1 MKTFTKFMTA
11 SALTTMCAI
20 SLPAFAGPYEDAVE
34 ALARKDYSTGVMW
47 MRRSADDG
55 NLQAQKVMSDLW
67 GDDIEYGVSKKES
80 QKYMRLAAEQG
91 DAVSQYFV
99 GLNYSQQKNYTQA
112 HYWYEKAAAQG
123 HVVAKLDLNELPAA
137 PLIGLSIY
145 DRSPAPVTLTV
156 AQIKKAEDDGFA
168 VYKTG
173 DYVQS
178 LKLWTPAAEAGS
190 GYAQSNLGI
199 QYINKQGTERS
210 QEKALHWLEKAM
222 AQDYELAFRI
232 VAELHNKGMFFPK
245 SKQKA
250 YEYSKRASSL
260 GSAQGAFDAA
270 QYAEGLGDLKG
281 ALALFTLG
289 AQRGHPR
296 SQATLGIIY
305 DGVKSEYKDNNIV
318 IIDLEKSMKWHLKA
332 AQQDFPY
339 AVYQVGFNYKTGKGV
354 PKSLA
359 WAQYWHK
366 RGARNGMG
374 ESMMSLSA
382 ADQEQIRKELLQFAK
397 TNAAKGDAKAQY
409 TLAVAYRD
417 GKDVEKSASLSEYWL
432 AKAATQDMPE
442 AMADLA
448 KLYDDGQGSP
458 HNAQKSKA
466 LYLKLAANRQESAA
480 VITRAIREFYDGD
493 SKLAFDLA
501 KPYADDGDKYAQ
513 NIIGKMY
520 SFGRGVPM
528 SKDKALTYFK
538 MASDAGFADAQD
550 NLGFL
555 YELSFS
561 NPTEAARWYRKA
573 ANQEHIGGL
582 NSLAR
587 LYMSGNGVPKNYNK
601 AAELYGRAAA
611 AGDEDAAS
619 DQKLALNLQRGDQRA
634 YARAQAQTQRR
645 AERIRQQPA
654 VRKLT
659 ADEREQKEWD
669 EVIARHRA
677 SQPTYTYEAP
687 KRKKNKWSLAG
698 LMESLAARQNGSSG
712 SYNPGSYS
720 GSSYDYGTTSSYSG
734 SNSSYSSGYSTA
746 IDSGAATR
754 SVYAVH
760 APPRMWHDGN

>member
-1 MKTFTKFMTA
+1 MKIFTKFMTA

-20 SLPAFAGPYEDAVE
+20 SLPAFAGPYEDGIE

-47 MRRSADDG
+47 MRQSADDG

-67 GDDIEYGVSKKES
+67 GDDIEYGVSEEES

-99 GLNYSQQKNYTQA
+99 GLSYSRQKNYTQA
-112 HYWYEKAAAQG
+112 RYWYEKAAAQG
-123 HVVAKLDLNELPAA
+123 HVVAELDLNELPAA

-145 DRSPAPVTLTV
+145 DRSPASVTLTT

-168 VYKTG
+168 AYKIG
-173 DYVQS
+173 DYAQS

-232 VAELHNKGMFFPK
+232 VSDLHNKGIFFPK

-250 YEYSKRASSL
+250 YEYSNMASSL

-270 QYAEGLGDLKG
+270 QYAEGLGDLKN

-296 SQATLGIIY
+296 SQATLGIVY

-318 IIDLEKSMKWHLKA
+318 TIDLEKSMKWHLKA

-339 AVYQVGFNYKTGKGV
+339 AVYQVGYNYKTGKGV

-374 ESMMSLSA
+374 ESMMSLSP

-397 TNAAKGDAKAQY
+397 TKAAKGDAKAQY
-409 TLAVAYRD
+409 TLSVAYRD
-417 GKDVEKSASLSEYWL
+417 GKDVEKSTSLSEHWL
-432 AKAATQDMPE
+432 AKAAAQNMPE
-442 AMADLA
+442 AMANLA

-458 HNAQKSKA
+458 RDAKKSKT
-466 LYLKLAANRQESAA
+466 LYMKLAKNKQEPAV

-493 SKLAFDLA
+493 SKLAFTLA

-520 SFGRGVPM
+520 SFGRGVPT
-528 SKDKALTYFK
+528 SKDKALTYLK
-538 MASDAGFADAQD
+538 MASEAGFADAQD

-555 YELSFS
+555 YELSFN

-573 ANQEHIGGL
+573 ANQNHVGGL

-587 LYMSGNGVPKNYNK
+587 LYMSGSGVPKNYNK

-634 YARAQAQTQRR
+634 YARAQAQTQRQG
-645 AERIRQQPA
+645 ERIRQQQV

-659 ADEREQKEWD
+659 ADEREQREWD
-669 EVIARHRA
+669 AVIARHRA
-677 SQPTYTYEAP
+677 SKPTYTYQAL
-687 KRKKNKWSLAG
+687 KKKKIKWSFSG
-698 LMESLAARQNGSSG
+698 LMEDIAARQNSSSR
-712 SYNPGSYS
+712 SYNA
-720 GSSYDYGTTSSYSG
+720 G
-734 SNSSYSSGYSTA
+734 SNSASSYIAPSSSYNSGYSTA

-760 APPRMWHDGN
+760 APPRMWHDGD